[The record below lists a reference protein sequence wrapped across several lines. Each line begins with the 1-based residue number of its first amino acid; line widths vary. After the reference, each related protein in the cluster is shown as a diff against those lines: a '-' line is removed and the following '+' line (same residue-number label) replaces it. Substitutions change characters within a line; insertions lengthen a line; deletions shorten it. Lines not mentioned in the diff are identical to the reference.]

1 MDNDQQNSEE
11 ASSCIFFNI
20 SREAFP
26 ALICSCTA
34 CLASLSEQARTTS
47 ATVSLFSGSE
57 ENITSVYPQSSTS
70 KQPVTPFLFTV
81 YCYVLADH
89 FDTQSESFF
98 SDYTQDSL
106 CEYTQADN
114 VFTAQNEMIKPFEL
128 TTRANEILLCGV
140 KTKDLQIAIVEIWCR
155 SGLNNNSRRLL
166 YMAWYN
172 WVMLDIARRLN
183 ELYRRNN
190 GYRLVNELKQDL
202 SRRIHFD
209 SNLYQHPLFNV
220 SRRTRLVYLANNFGD
235 SICALSEFTDFMQ
248 VMEMSDLEFDRLYV
262 DLLKRRDELS
272 DRLNTV
278 SGFFI
283 SNRPMGYSSPRTS

>member
-70 KQPVTPFLFTV
+70 KQPVTPFLLTI

-128 TTRANEILLCGV
+128 TTRANVSYIY
-140 KTKDLQIAIVEIWCR
+140 T
-155 SGLNNNSRRLL
+155 
-166 YMAWYN
+166 YMHKY
-172 WVMLDIARRLN
+172 
-183 ELYRRNN
+183 
-190 GYRLVNELKQDL
+190 
-202 SRRIHFD
+202 
-209 SNLYQHPLFNV
+209 V
-220 SRRTRLVYLANNFGD
+220 S
-235 SICALSEFTDFMQ
+235 
-248 VMEMSDLEFDRLYV
+248 V
-262 DLLKRRDELS
+262 D
-272 DRLNTV
+272 
-278 SGFFI
+278 
-283 SNRPMGYSSPRTS
+283 

>member
-11 ASSCIFFNI
+11 ASSCTFFNI

-34 CLASLSEQARTTS
+34 CLASLSEQASAAS

-57 ENITSVYPQSSTS
+57 ENTTSVYPQSST
-70 KQPVTPFLFTV
+70 T
-81 YCYVLADH
+81 DN

-98 SDYTQDSL
+98 SDYIQDSL
-106 CEYTQADN
+106 YEYTQADN
-114 VFTAQNEMIKPFEL
+114 VFAAQNEMIKPFEL
-128 TTRANEILLCGV
+128 TTRAN
-140 KTKDLQIAIVEIWCR
+140 TKDLQIAIVEIWCR

-190 GYRLVNELKQDL
+190 GYRLVNELKQEL
-202 SRRIHFD
+202 SRRNHSD
-209 SNLYQHPLFNV
+209 SDLDQHPLFNV

-248 VMEMSDLEFDRLYV
+248 VMEMSDLEFDHLYV

>member
-1 MDNDQQNSEE
+1 
-11 ASSCIFFNI
+11 
-20 SREAFP
+20 
-26 ALICSCTA
+26 
-34 CLASLSEQARTTS
+34 
-47 ATVSLFSGSE
+47 
-57 ENITSVYPQSSTS
+57 
-70 KQPVTPFLFTV
+70 
-81 YCYVLADH
+81 
-89 FDTQSESFF
+89 
-98 SDYTQDSL
+98 
-106 CEYTQADN
+106 
-114 VFTAQNEMIKPFEL
+114 
-128 TTRANEILLCGV
+128 
-140 KTKDLQIAIVEIWCR
+140 
-155 SGLNNNSRRLL
+155 
-166 YMAWYN
+166 
-172 WVMLDIARRLN
+172 MLDIARRLN

-202 SRRIHFD
+202 SRRIHCKQAYSQMSSTLISINIVVD

>member
-57 ENITSVYPQSSTS
+57 ENITSVYPQT
-70 KQPVTPFLFTV
+70 
-81 YCYVLADH
+81 DH

>member
-1 MDNDQQNSEE
+1 MGNDQQNSEE

-26 ALICSCTA
+26 ALTCSCTA
-34 CLASLSEQARTTS
+34 CLASLSEQASTAS
-47 ATVSLFSGSE
+47 ATASLSPGNE
-57 ENITSVYPQSSTS
+57 ESTASSYPQSST
-70 KQPVTPFLFTV
+70 
-81 YCYVLADH
+81 ADY

-98 SDYTQDSL
+98 SGYTRDSL
-106 CEYTQADN
+106 YEYTHANN
-114 VFTAQNEMIKPFEL
+114 VFAAQNEMIKPFEL

-172 WVMLDIARRLN
+172 WIMLDIARRLN

-190 GYRLVNELKQDL
+190 GYRLVNELKQEL

-209 SNLYQHPLFNV
+209 SDLDQHPLFNMN
-220 SRRTRLVYLANNFGD
+220 RRTRLVYLANNFGD

-248 VMEMSDLEFDRLYV
+248 VMEMGDLEFDHLYV